1 MLRQLLIL
9 CIPVLF
15 STCLSACSSQANSPS
30 EQICFADGCIY
41 IEIVQTPE
49 ERRKGLQAR
58 KYLSKGNG
66 MLFIFSE
73 SKKYSFWMKDTFIPL
88 DIIWIDRNKR
98 IVTIM
103 SDVLPCEIEQ
113 CAVYAPD
120 NDALYVLE
128 VNAGVAIELGLKGGD
143 QAVF

>member
-1 MLRQLLIL
+1 
-9 CIPVLF
+9 
-15 STCLSACSSQANSPS
+15 
-30 EQICFADGCIY
+30 
-41 IEIVQTPE
+41 
-49 ERRKGLQAR
+49 
-58 KYLSKGNG
+58 
-66 MLFIFSE
+66 
-73 SKKYSFWMKDTFIPL
+73 MKDTFIPL

-98 IVTIM
+98 IVTVV

-113 CAVYAPD
+113 CPVYAPD

>member
-1 MLRQLLIL
+1 MLKWLLLL
-9 CIPVLF
+9 CVPMIF
-15 STCLSACSSQANSPS
+15 YFSACSSQANSPS
-30 EQICFADGCIY
+30 KQICFEDGCIY
-41 IEIVQTPE
+41 IEIVQTSE

-58 KYLSKGNG
+58 KYLSKDRG
-66 MLFIFSE
+66 MLFVFSE

-98 IVTIM
+98 IVTVI

-113 CAVYAPD
+113 CPVYAPD

>member
-1 MLRQLLIL
+1 MSKRLLIL
-9 CIPVLF
+9 CVPLIF
-15 STCLSACSSQANSPS
+15 YFSACFSQAKNPL

-41 IEIVQTPE
+41 IEIAQTPE

-58 KYLSKGNG
+58 KYLGKDKG

-73 SKKYSFWMKDTFIPL
+73 SQKYSFWMKDTFIPL
-88 DIIWIDRNKR
+88 DIIWIDDNKR
-98 IVTIM
+98 IVTVM
-103 SDVLPCEIEQ
+103 SDVLPCETEQ
-113 CAVYAPD
+113 CALYAPD

-128 VNAGVAIELGLKGGD
+128 VNAGVAIELGFRVGD

>member
-98 IVTIM
+98 IVTVM

-113 CAVYAPD
+113 CEVYAPD